1 MTDLLAVCEADDL
14 VSVTS
19 SRLISSNLDIIC
31 PSGIHA
37 KAEGADTTRLFCKS
51 LEFRSRVKNKAGDGL
66 TVLLFVNTSHEKT
79 KTISTSHCFQPNL
92 WHLDFVALSSP
103 KTAGL
108 EFLVKATQTREHWL
122 GLFLAVE
129 TVQEDMSVGLIA
141 NKQDPPSW

>member
-1 MTDLLAVCEADDL
+1 MWTGSNPQDQISVSQCLTATVNRYLAVTDLLAVCEADDL

-92 WHLDFVALSSP
+92 
-103 KTAGL
+103 
-108 EFLVKATQTREHWL
+108 
-122 GLFLAVE
+122 
-129 TVQEDMSVGLIA
+129 
-141 NKQDPPSW
+141 